1 MVRGRKRSLDPK
13 SEVVRISPRVKEGL
27 YRLKSKLG
35 MPMRYTESDII
46 QAMIMMVENN
56 FQEKEIN

>member
-27 YRLKSKLG
+27 YRVKSKLG
-35 MPMRYTESDII
+35 MPMRYTESYPSNDHDG
-46 QAMIMMVENN
+46 
-56 FQEKEIN
+56 